1 MHGDRHV
8 APLVQTNRIFKQIGE
23 SSGSIACRNGERL
36 LRAPIPSLT
45 IGAVG
50 LNLEPSRRR
59 YAPDSRIKGFIA
71 FVQST
76 VNQILGDNRPVRLRT
91 IEPGRANRLDLG
103 RKEPSVMD
111 AMAEQGLDS
120 KPVARADYFA
130 CTFIVNQKR
139 PHAIHALH
147 ALVTPLVICV

>member
-50 LNLEPSRRR
+50 LN
-59 YAPDSRIKGFIA
+59 FIA
-71 FVQST
+71 FVKST

-103 RKEPSVMD
+103 RKQPSVMD

-147 ALVTPLVICV
+147 ALMTPLVICV